1 MEILIITPAS
11 PGSLHGN
18 RTTADRWAKILS
30 RLGHHVQIEQT
41 YTRQNPDILI
51 ALHAWRSAN
60 SIQQF
65 TQDHP
70 HRPLILA
77 LTGTDI
83 NHYINTDTEI
93 VNRSL
98 DCANFLITLNEVSK
112 MQLSSAHQSKCI
124 TIVQSSEVA
133 RKREFPRKHFNIS
146 VSGHLR
152 AEKDPLRTAIAVRSL
167 PSFSKIHVLHF
178 GHAHTPAWAHRARFE
193 TARNRRYQWLGG
205 LKQQQWFS
213 QLQRSQLMVLS
224 SLQEGGANVISEALT
239 AQRPILASYIP
250 GNIGLLGE
258 NYPGYFDAGDTLAL
272 RNLLLKS
279 ENDAKFFSTLT
290 LACLKRQPLF
300 SASHEQA
307 CWRRLL
313 AQIN

>member
-70 HRPLILA
+70 QRPLILA

-83 NHYINTDTEI
+83 NHYINTDAEI

-124 TIVQSSEVA
+124 TI
-133 RKREFPRKHFNIS
+133 FN
-146 VSGHLR
+146 L
-152 AEKDPLRTAIAVRSL
+152 VR
-167 PSFSKIHVLHF
+167 
-178 GHAHTPAWAHRARFE
+178 
-193 TARNRRYQWLGG
+193 
-205 LKQQQWFS
+205 
-213 QLQRSQLMVLS
+213 
-224 SLQEGGANVISEALT
+224 LQENVNSRASISILVFQVIC
-239 AQRPILASYIP
+239 AQKKIL
-250 GNIGLLGE
+250 
-258 NYPGYFDAGDTLAL
+258 
-272 RNLLLKS
+272 S
-279 ENDAKFFSTLT
+279 E
-290 LACLKRQPLF
+290 QP
-300 SASHEQA
+300 
-307 CWRRLL
+307 
-313 AQIN
+313 